1 MVLYYLMNL
10 VGIKLPHRLEYEKLY
25 GPLGI
30 VLTVI
35 TFLSGLAVGV
45 RRLHD
50 VNKSGWWLLIM
61 AIPFIGFV
69 TIVMFWLL
77 KGNETRNRYGD
88 PII

>member
-1 MVLYYLMNL
+1 MYYLINL

-35 TFLSGLAVGV
+35 IFLSGLAVGV

-50 VNKSGWWLLIM
+50 VNKSGWWLLILFTVIGL
-61 AIPFIGFV
+61 IPLLIW
-69 TIVMFWLL
+69 TIS
-77 KGNETRNRYGD
+77 KGSSGKKINLVN
-88 PII
+88 IL